1 LQEFARRAWK
11 AVRKAIDVPFFG
23 TGAPVPVPITTVQER
38 NGSGQC
44 AARSMKWPLIA
55 LLLLF
60 TFPMTSAAQ
69 DIQTF
74 EFINEDGSAAIT
86 EDARKA
92 IHELVAALHEKGMA
106 SFDGDLVKLK
116 VGDDMD

>member
-1 LQEFARRAWK
+1 
-11 AVRKAIDVPFFG
+11 
-23 TGAPVPVPITTVQER
+23 
-38 NGSGQC
+38 
-44 AARSMKWPLIA
+44 MKWPLIA

-116 VGDDMD
+116 VGDDMDEGQLLSALNGLGHGTFAATGGRSTAGGEPQHRKKK